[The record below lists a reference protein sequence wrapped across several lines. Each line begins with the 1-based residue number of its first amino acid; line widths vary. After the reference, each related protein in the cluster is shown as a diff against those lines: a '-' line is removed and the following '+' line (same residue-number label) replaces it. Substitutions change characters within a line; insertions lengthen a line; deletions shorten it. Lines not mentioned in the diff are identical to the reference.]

1 MIAELD
7 PPHDGNDGKMME
19 AASVLKE
26 AGVELITFS
35 DSPMGRMRADSAMS
49 AVKVAGRLQVE
60 TMPHIA
66 CRDKNVIGMGA
77 QILGAYMNGIR
88 NFLLVTGDP
97 VPSGERDVVTSVYDF
112 HSVSLMQYLA
122 RMNREHFSG
131 DPVAYGGALNYGRKN
146 IDAEIRRMEKKSQA
160 GAAFFLTQPIYSD
173 EDIERIRYIK
183 SRIDTKIICGI
194 MPLVSY
200 RNALF
205 MKNEITGIHV
215 PDEILARYDKDM
227 SREEAQQVG
236 VDVAAEIA
244 EKLKDVTDG
253 YYFMVPFN
261 RASMIAEILKKI
273 RN

>member
-1 MIAELD
+1 
-7 PPHDGNDGKMME
+7 
-19 AASVLKE
+19 
-26 AGVELITFS
+26 
-35 DSPMGRMRADSAMS
+35 
-49 AVKVAGRLQVE
+49 
-60 TMPHIA
+60 
-66 CRDKNVIGMGA
+66 
-77 QILGAYMNGIR
+77 
-88 NFLLVTGDP
+88 
-97 VPSGERDVVTSVYDF
+97 
-112 HSVSLMQYLA
+112 
-122 RMNREHFSG
+122 
-131 DPVAYGGALNYGRKN
+131 
-146 IDAEIRRMEKKSQA
+146 MEKKCQA